1 MKIIVEVYLG
11 QVVDLLC
18 VAAVH
23 DPDLTDRN
31 LNKAEIKQICSGVI
45 QDHGNSHDGWDDEVD
60 EMEAAEITG
69 WAYAQARRYTW

>member
-1 MKIIVEVYLG
+1 MKIVLDVYLD

-23 DPDLTDRN
+23 DPDLKDQN
-31 LNKAEIKQICSGVI
+31 LNKPGISRLVAKIARE
-45 QDHGNSHDGWDDEVD
+45 HGISQDGWDDEVD